1 MKKVLKISLV
11 ILLCF
16 IFIGLIALSVIINRA
31 IKSSNSVSFDKD
43 LLISATSKISLYDN
57 NNNLID
63 SPNSNKIVDYENLP
77 GFVKNAFISIEDKQ
91 FYNHKGLNYKRIIKS
106 MLNNIK
112 SGYFKEG
119 GSTISQQLIK
129 NTHLNNEKTFD
140 RKIKEIVLT
149 KKLENTFSKDDILE
163 TYLNV
168 IYFGN
173 NCYGLENASYGYF
186 NKPSSE
192 LTINEAAVLA
202 GLIKAPTKYSPIL
215 NYENS
220 FNRKNLVLKEMHKD
234 KYITDEEFNENYNKE
249 IILNL
254 NSNMVKDIYASST
267 IMEAE
272 KILNLS
278 EKDMKMLGVKIY
290 TYLDEDLQN
299 DVINAV
305 NNKEYYHKNKYGNI
319 ADSCAVII
327 DNKTGGINAFYGKCD
342 YNLFTLK
349 RQPGSAIKPILVYA
363 PALEKGL
370 NPDSVILDEYINY
383 NGYSPKNVGGVYHGY
398 VTTTEAIEQS
408 LNIPAVKVLKEVGIN
423 NAKNFVKNVG
433 LDLTNEGDNYALAL
447 GGFKY
452 GMNLIDLTNT
462 YLPFSQKGEF
472 THASFIKEIKSV
484 NGTLYKNSE
493 NKTKVM
499 SEESAYLMNNM
510 LISGVKK
517 GTSMRLNKLP
527 FTVAGKTGT
536 VGIPNTNLN
545 TDVYSIAYTNS
556 KTCGVWL
563 GNSTNKT
570 EFNLEGCNNGGT
582 YCTSMLKEIISVTN
596 KENLPT
602 HFNPKP
608 SGIEIVNI
616 DETVL
621 ETEHKLMLAGENTPP
636 VYRKQIEINRKF
648 NNLPISTTYTNP
660 KPVEFKIK
668 IENNKPKIT
677 FNAQKFLI
685 YKIFRVEED
694 QTKCLETYKNK
705 KGEITF
711 VDNSAETE
719 TFYNYYIECYAYNY
733 STFTPSA
740 RAKSESVKIYI

>member
-1 MKKVLKISLV
+1 MKKVIKISLV

-57 NNNLID
+57 NNNLMD

-77 GFVKNAFISIEDKQ
+77 NFVKNAFISIEDKQ

-106 MLNNIK
+106 ILNNIK

-192 LTINEAAVLA
+192 LTINEAVVLA

-249 IILNL
+249 ITLNL

-278 EKDMKMLGVKIY
+278 EKEMKMLGVKIY

-305 NNKEYYHKNKYGNI
+305 NNEEYYHKNKYGNI

-484 NGTLYKNSE
+484 NGTLYKNPE

-536 VGIPNTNLN
+536 VGIPDTNLN

-582 YCTSMLKEIISVTN
+582 YCTSMLKEIISATN